1 MRNFLS
7 SFTPPPGV
15 TQPCTGAI
23 RMAAVII
30 RKKIKAGDRLG
41 GDTMVPPRRKSIGE
55 VFGRKPRS
63 EEAKQKFPAYVQ
75 TTG

>member
-1 MRNFLS
+1 
-7 SFTPPPGV
+7 
-15 TQPCTGAI
+15 
-23 RMAAVII
+23 MAAVII

-41 GDTMVPPRRKSIGE
+41 GNTMEPPRRKSIGE